1 VIPFQFNKA
10 FTGKREG
17 CLEVATSLPRLTKV
31 DSRSLECYK
40 NKGCRTFNGV
50 VSSGKSWTPFT
61 LGITGFMAGD
71 GECFSLFPPFPPYY
85 LK

>member
-50 VSSGKSWTPFT
+50 VSSGKSWSMVKEKESRRLRNQT
-61 LGITGFMAGD
+61 LTIRY
-71 GECFSLFPPFPPYY
+71 C
-85 LK
+85 LKTLEHFH